1 MGLSFFV
8 ALCSI
13 LILCKSLI
21 TPTIINI
28 TGEYYI
34 NSQSTSFIRNTITCT
49 TSTCI
54 ILCDIIDGCFET
66 IIDAS
71 ASTTLILRCLEYQSC
86 KQANLINGPSNL
98 AELHCLKYSACKN
111 ANFSTQNTS
120 NVNIECNHVDCV
132 SGCVSSTVPG
142 VCRGATFN
150 AEFANIVDVQC
161 IGESGDCFEA
171 IFNVNNADTVK
182 FKAMKSYALNEAQ
195 IIGGGITNA
204 LIIDCSDTYTCFRV
218 NIYCPQ
224 NAACNINCTDSRNEC
239 YFGIIYIP
247 TQNYSTLNLLCD
259 SGACDSMQFTCQDTE
274 DVSDLIWAAGYVC
287 LTNDC
292 CPTELQRPIS
302 ILDCDVLFAN
312 GTECV
317 IDCSDYG
324 GCPFKTYING
334 SRSNSLTLNCDGNY
348 ECKYIDVYCPYNGEC
363 NINCLGSFSCE
374 YMNIKKET
382 IASLSLNCLGT
393 PSHSCKGINVDVMVS
408 NTVLISCT
416 GGSYSCLHGVF
427 DIDGIAGVTNMNI
440 EIEGHSA
447 FNGDA
452 YFSNINE
459 INISCNGVK
468 ACGPDIFASNI
479 GSLDVYC
486 IGYRSC
492 PSFDWNV
499 ETEDFMVHCLGDS
512 SCIYMNL
519 MANITNSL
527 SITTTN
533 NTAFANSVITVDC
546 MDCLNTYNCMENITL
561 YCGANETQYII
572 EEADNCRNCE
582 CDTMLTTNTFIPYEN
597 NIWQQC
603 TPTPQPT
610 TDPTME
616 PTVEPTTNP
625 TFNPTINPT
634 INSTINPTVTNVKS
648 NALSTDIKNI
658 LIGVGGCI
666 LLIIILIIAL
676 KARKLQI
683 MKKQIV
689 VRNGDAGYNN
699 DEWDIETCNF
709 GLDIGDKN
717 DEWEIETRNVN
728 ANDIDVNTEC
738 NGEMDK
744 FHIGDRLLVEV
755 EKILKVE
762 ASIIDIPADEWI
774 VVQYDSYNNNKERI
788 ESLHV
793 QNDRHRFTKIKQENN
808 KERNISDGCDNDKH
822 EDEDVS
828 VTADEENE
836 CIICLSSRRE
846 YLCVPCGHLCLCKNC
861 KDLMEK
867 CPVCRTQ

>member
-625 TFNPTINPT
+625 TFNPTLNPT
-634 INSTINPTVTNVKS
+634 INPTLNPTLNPTTNPTFNPTTIPTMEPTFEPTNEPTVNPTS
-648 NALSTDIKNI
+648 NPTNDPTNDPTVDPTHDPTVDPTTDPTHDPTVDPTIDPTHDPTVDPTIDPTTEPTPNPTFDPTI
-658 LIGVGGCI
+658 
-666 LLIIILIIAL
+666 
-676 KARKLQI
+676 
-683 MKKQIV
+683 
-689 VRNGDAGYNN
+689 DPTTDPTHDPTHDPTTDPTHDPTN
-699 DEWDIETCNF
+699 DPTTDPTT
-709 GLDIGDKN
+709 DP
-717 DEWEIETRNVN
+717 T
-728 ANDIDVNTEC
+728 IDPTSDPTHDPTVDPTTDPTLEPTPSPTF
-738 NGEMDK
+738 DPT
-744 FHIGDRLLVEV
+744 
-755 EKILKVE
+755 
-762 ASIIDIPADEWI
+762 SSPT
-774 VVQYDSYNNNKERI
+774 DSPIY
-788 ESLHV
+788 SP
-793 QNDRHRFTKIKQENN
+793 T
-808 KERNISDGCDNDKH
+808 DNP
-822 EDEDVS
+822 S
-828 VTADEENE
+828 Y
-836 CIICLSSRRE
+836 SPS
-846 YLCVPCGHLCLCKNC
+846 
-861 KDLMEK
+861 
-867 CPVCRTQ
+867 